1 MLSTSH
7 LDNSEDATVGAS
19 NAETSQAP
27 QDRLA
32 LFVHLLLTR
41 ERDDGEIGSR
51 DGVDDGKQGRGLGG
65 GRQEEEP
72 DRLVV
77 EFRDAGGAGREV
89 PSARRFT

>member
-1 MLSTSH
+1 MLSTTH
-7 LDNSEDATVGAS
+7 LDDSEDAAVGAS
-19 NAETSQAP
+19 DAETGQTP

-32 LFVHLLLTR
+32 LFVDLLLTR

-51 DGVDDGKQGRGLGG
+51 DGIDDREQGSGLGG

-77 EFRDAGGAGREV
+77 EFRDAAAGEV